1 MDWEGEGKVMPDFAK
16 LENQQ
21 RLGAQQEGDLPL
33 WAARQQKVF
42 TNWINNKVCDRPLSV
57 CDLFVDLQ
65 DGTVLYGLLEV
76 LSKQSL
82 AVLGRVKPEK
92 NKIKKI
98 ANMNIVWKY
107 LGNTVKLVGI
117 GPTDIVD
124 GNVTLTLGMIWS
136 LIVFF
141 MAKDLGDAGDGLSVL
156 KKRIMEW
163 LTRRTAKFPDVDVT
177 NFTSSLAD
185 GRALLAVL
193 NDYDPTQSPYEP
205 SDNPADNLRRAFED
219 FRRLYGVG
227 SILDP
232 DDPQCCAEEK
242 ANITYL
248 AELMKAMPDR
258 DDEDGEGARRL
269 ETDAPVADTRKA
281 AVQRAG
287 DLFPETVGR
296 LKDLC
301 AFGPNDGESC
311 AAKVAEMMTASGLD
325 QVKVVKPS
333 GAREDASMSGDPF
346 VVGEKA
352 GGPGTPTVLFYASYG
367 TVDESKAVNPPAS
380 QGGAAG
386 AGSPHQGSSSL
397 SSDGGSGGGGSVG
410 DKQSIERWASDP
422 LCLTCPDGSP
432 QEGSMGAR
440 LAARGAAQDK
450 ANVACQIAAV
460 EALLKGA
467 PPCGV
472 KIVVGATPPPGSLS
486 GNACLEVAD
495 RLADFL
501 RAHPSVTG
509 LPDLVVV
516 SEPAGASLA
525 PEKHAVLVGC
535 RGFAT
540 LEVAVSAF
548 GGGGEGPRCAEF
560 GGPLIDPARVLT
572 NMLAS
577 LHDPETGQLKVEGIS
592 DPLEAALVEGLR
604 GMQCS
609 ERQLRAATGY
619 SPSLSCAREVYRLE
633 GADQAA
639 AAAATTYPA
648 TIPEQLALLP
658 AVTVTSISTTPP
670 AAGGQGAG
678 LLGSRFPA
686 TATAALHVCI
696 PPGAEY
702 ATAIKALQKHCTAR
716 APHGAKVQF
725 SKAVGRAGWIAP
737 TSSPVVAG
745 VLSSLRGEGDEDADD
760 GGEDDKD
767 DTDGCGCGTGWGGLG
782 RETVMASS
790 PDFSAVPSAFA
801 RALPASAVLGL
812 GVNDPNSKGGAV
824 NESVLVDD
832 LKDFVQGAVRL
843 VHGVA
848 KSCGTGDAD
857 KKKGGGGGAAGED
870 SPTAYSKRFIDDL
883 DRRNAVNQ
891 LRGGRLS
898 NVSSPTGSANT
909 SPRGTSSPRGITKS
923 GAGGSPVRAVSPS
936 RFSALERSLEKD
948 KGGSKGGVGGGP
960 LSPPPNKHPLSP
972 SRPNPSTA
980 TAPGLSPNDNASAI
994 ADLLQS
1000 SPLGP
1005 RVPLP
1010 PAAPSAAMAAFAAAA
1025 LGGAAAGRGPGGGA
1039 GMGGMMAPPAA
1050 EEDDDDDKVGGGTP
1064 ETVLAEINELRS
1076 NPKAYATKLEA
1087 LQEFYDKSM
1096 YNSPTGPPVQTTEGV
1111 KPLVEVIA
1119 MLKTT
1124 AALEPLESKEG
1135 MQQAAA
1141 DHVQDLAGTSRTG
1154 HSGSD
1159 GSGAAD
1165 RMNRYGQF
1173 FQVAG
1178 EVCTYFDATAEG
1190 IVAQLLVSDGERSR
1204 HNRKALLA
1212 THFKVCGIAIGTH
1225 PTVGA
1230 ACVITLAGGY
1240 GPRPLARA
1248 ADVTCEAGEA
1258 PSAEFREVLESIPV
1272 PQITEEVHKC
1282 VRAGMKVQLQYSP
1295 GSIKCTFVQ
1304 STGARKSMGCTWA

>member
-1 MDWEGEGKVMPDFAK
+1 MDWEGEGKVMPDFDA

-42 TNWINNKVCDRPLSV
+42 TNWINNKVCDRPLLV
-57 CDLFVDLQ
+57 CDLFEDLQ

-82 AVLGRVKPEK
+82 AVLGKVKPEK

-156 KKRIMEW
+156 KDRIMEW
-163 LTRRTAKFPDVDVT
+163 LTKRTANFPDVSVT
-177 NFTSSLAD
+177 NFTTSLAD

-193 NDYDPTQSPYEP
+193 NDYDPSQSPYKP
-205 SDNPADNLRRAFED
+205 SDSPADNLRRAFEE
-219 FRRLYGVG
+219 FQRLYGVG

-232 DDPQCCAEEK
+232 DDPQCCSDEK

-248 AELMKAMPDR
+248 AELMKAMPER
-258 DDEDGEGARRL
+258 EAGDEDGAGGARKL
-269 ETDAPVADTRKA
+269 AADA
-281 AVQRAG
+281 AVANTREAAVKRAE
-287 DLFPETVGR
+287 DLFPEVVSR
-296 LKDLC
+296 LKELC
-301 AFGPNDGESC
+301 AFGPGDGESC

-325 QVKVVKPS
+325 DVKVVKPS
-333 GAREDASMSGDPF
+333 GDREDASMRGDAF

-352 GGPGTPTVLFYASYG
+352 APPGTPTVLFYASYG
-367 TVDESKAVNPPAS
+367 TVDESKAGPSQDSNAS
-380 QGGAAG
+380 TTGGEQGR
-386 AGSPHQGSSSL
+386 GSF
-397 SSDGGSGGGGSVG
+397 
-410 DKQSIERWASDP
+410 ERWASDP
-422 LCLTCPDGSP
+422 LCLTTPDGSP
-432 QEGSMGAR
+432 QEGSLGAR
-440 LAARGAAQDK
+440 LSARGAAQDK
-450 ANVACQIAAV
+450 ANVVCQMAAV

-472 KIVVGATPPPGSLS
+472 KIVIGATPPPGSLS
-486 GNACLEVAD
+486 GNVPLDVAD

-501 RAHPSVTG
+501 RAHPSIAG

-540 LEVAVSAF
+540 LEVAVSTFGDGGGA
-548 GGGGEGPRCAEF
+548 GGGGEGARCAEF

-572 NMLAS
+572 NILAS
-577 LHDPETGQLKVEGIS
+577 MHDPETGQLKVEGVA
-592 DPLEAALVEGLR
+592 DPLDEALVEGLK
-604 GMQCS
+604 GMQYS
-609 ERQLRAATGY
+609 EQQLRAETGY
-619 SPSLSCAREVYRLE
+619 SPSLACAKEVYRLE
-633 GADQAA
+633 GSDE
-639 AAAATTYPA
+639 AAATPA

-670 AAGGQGAG
+670 PASGNAGGG

-686 TATAALHVCI
+686 AATAAIHLCV

-702 ATAIKALQKHCTAR
+702 ATAVKALQKHCTKH

-725 SKAVGRAGWIAP
+725 STAVGRAGWLAP
-737 TSSPVVAG
+737 TGSPFVAG
-745 VLSSLRGEGDEDADD
+745 VLSSLRGEDGDADADD
-760 GGEDDKD
+760 GNKDQGVGDGGGGE
-767 DTDGCGCGTGWGGLG
+767 WGGLA
-782 RETVMASS
+782 RETVLASS
-790 PDFSAVPSAFA
+790 PGFSPVPSAFA
-801 RALPASAVLGL
+801 RALPGSAVLGL
-812 GVNDPNSKGGAV
+812 GVNDTKSKGGAA

-848 KSCGTGDAD
+848 NSSGGGDAE
-857 KKKGGGGGAAGED
+857 KSGVEAGGPAGED
-870 SPTAYSKRFIDDL
+870 VPTAYSHRFIDDL
-883 DRRNAVNQ
+883 DRRNAVNK
-891 LRGGRLS
+891 LRGGKMS
-898 NVSSPTGSANT
+898 NVSSPAGSSTT
-909 SPRGTSSPRGITKS
+909 SPRGTTDKRGITHS
-923 GAGGSPVRAVSPS
+923 GAGGSPVRSISPS
-936 RFSALERSLEKD
+936 RFSTLERSLEKD
-948 KGGSKGGVGGGP
+948 AGRGGVGGGP
-960 LSPPPNKHPLSP
+960 LAPPAKHPLSP
-972 SRPNPSTA
+972 PRPTSSTA
-980 TAPGLSPNDNASAI
+980 TTAAGLSSPFNSNSSSSNNNSSSI
-994 ADLLQS
+994 AELLQS

-1005 RVPLP
+1005 RVPMP
-1010 PAAPSAAMAAFAAAA
+1010 PPAPSAAMAAFAAAA
-1025 LGGAAAGRGPGGGA
+1025 LGGAAAGVAGGGA
-1039 GMGGMMAPPAA
+1039 GMGMMAPPVAA
-1050 EEDDDDDKVGGGTP
+1050 EDDDDDKVGGGTP

-1119 MLKTT
+1119 LLKRTV
-1124 AALEPLESKEG
+1124 ALEPLESKEG

-1141 DHVQDLAGTSRTG
+1141 DHVKDLAETSRTG

-1178 EVCTYFDATAEG
+1178 EVCTYFDATPEG

-1212 THFKVCGIAIGTH
+1212 AHFKVCGIAICTH

-1248 ADVTCEAGEA
+1248 ADVTCDAGET

-1282 VRAGMKVQLQYSP
+1282 MKAGVKVQLQYTP
-1295 GSIKCTFVQ
+1295 GSIKCMFVQ